1 MGRHGPLS
9 RQEEEPSSPMRLG
22 ELGCIWVA
30 LASLVFGGGEGRARV
45 NSGHQGRKPQSESSH
60 A

>member
-30 LASLVFGGGEGRARV
+30 LASLVFGGGEGRRRIG
-45 NSGHQGRKPQSESSH
+45 NY
-60 A
+60 